1 MKKITIIT
9 ACIALAQTM
18 QAGVPVPY
26 STPIADDSAWKIIN
40 VVEGSN
46 AWEVKTTSDE
56 TGYDT
61 DKVMKYN
68 WDTRHAA
75 DDWLISPAVSLEGG
89 KEYKVKIR
97 CNIHKQEIVK
107 IFMAIHDTP
116 DVLKAGKILFDK
128 AEGDT
133 DYDKWNTQIF
143 IVTPEESGDWYFGIW
158 EGSDIN
164 KYSSQVTGF
173 EVLEN
178 VFAPGK
184 VTELT
189 AVPDAGKAM
198 EVFVSWM
205 LPAVDSDGQPL
216 SEGYSID
223 NVYVYRDG
231 NEEPVATLDGRNA
244 LHGCSTAG
252 GSAMCTCDI
261 RERRA
266 ARCCT

>member
-18 QAGVPVPY
+18 QAGSTVPY

-143 IVTPEESGDWYFGIW
+143 IVTPEESRGDWYFGIW

-164 KYSSQVTGF
+164 KYSSQSNRF
-173 EVLEN
+173 
-178 VFAPGK
+178 
-184 VTELT
+184 
-189 AVPDAGKAM
+189 
-198 EVFVSWM
+198 
-205 LPAVDSDGQPL
+205 
-216 SEGYSID
+216 
-223 NVYVYRDG
+223 
-231 NEEPVATLDGRNA
+231 
-244 LHGCSTAG
+244 
-252 GSAMCTCDI
+252 
-261 RERRA
+261 
-266 ARCCT
+266 